1 MDDSDHGDADPRRL
15 HALAL
20 RLRRTAR
27 RVAYGLPISWPRQRR
42 RRAPDYTPGP
52 LAAFSRYNR
61 AYFQRWVLIGAL
73 IGVGAGISMVIFFS
87 AIDFC
92 THLFLGLIAG
102 YTPPQPTGEG
112 VTQLTHAARPWLIPV
127 ATTLGGLLT
136 GLIVYKLAPET
147 ERGGTD
153 QSIKAFHEHNGRMR
167 QRVPPVKLAASA
179 ITIGSGGSAGRE
191 GAAAQIVAG
200 IGAWIGELLHLD
212 EHDRRIAIV
221 AGIGSGIGTIFRA
234 PFAGAL
240 FAAEVLYK
248 RDFEADA
255 LFPTFIASVVGYAI
269 YGSLNGWTPIFGLHT
284 NFIFH
289 DPRSLGG
296 FLILG
301 ICAGFLGFVFHWA
314 MREGRVLFDR
324 LPLAVIVKPAL
335 GGFLVGIIGVF
346 LPQALGM
353 GYGFVQFGVDN
364 NFQAISGVLL
374 AVLIFVKIAT
384 TSLTLGSGGSGG
396 DVAPAMVV
404 GGFLGGAL
412 WALMDAV
419 APGLVA
425 GIQPGAFVIVGMAS
439 FFGGISKT
447 PLAMILMVAEM
458 TGQLSLIV
466 PAMLATMI
474 AYLITGDTSI
484 YEEQIPTRLDSP
496 AHKNDYALPL
506 LQSLLVRDAMIGG
519 LEGAIATAGPDTPLA
534 ELSRLIREQRVASI
548 PIIDHGRLAGVV
560 TAVDLARVT
569 PQEAEVSRAR
579 QVMTRAV
586 VRAVPDESLY
596 KAWLRMSRRGL
607 RQLAVVD
614 PADPARLVGIVTAD
628 AIAQLLRPR
637 RHVSAAAVA
646 QPAIPHPEPL
656 EPARLHADT
665 GADDADSADTH
676 LPVADEDE
684 DAVAQMVAATVPIL
698 TNKRQVV
705 KITTGKPAGN
715 VNPAASGVR
724 GARMPQPGD
733 PLSVARVADAM
744 LKTPRLVRES
754 DPVTKARRL
763 LEARGNALMVV
774 DESGG
779 LVGLVTRSDLA
790 GRGDVEQGRPL
801 TVGDA
806 MVRNLVTARPG
817 ESLRVAV
824 HRMSALGLRQL
835 PVVEGDLPATPLGL
849 LRRSDI
855 LAAYERMQASEP
867 SKAETS
873 P

>member
-1 MDDSDHGDADPRRL
+1 MGDSHEGEEDSRWL
-15 HALAL
+15 HALSL

-27 RVAYGLPISWPRQRR
+27 RIAYGLPIAWPRGRR
-42 RRAPDYTPGP
+42 TSQQPDYTPGP

-61 AYFQRWVLIGAL
+61 AYFQRWVLIGVL
-73 IGVGAGISMVIFFS
+73 IGIGAGVSMVIFFS

-92 THLFLGLIAG
+92 THLLLGLIAG
-102 YTPPQPTGEG
+102 STPPAPVGEG
-112 VTQLTHAARPWLIPV
+112 ISKLTPVARPWLIPV

-153 QSIKAFHEHNGRMR
+153 QSIQAFHERNGRMR
-167 QRVPPVKLAASA
+167 ERVPLVKLAASA
-179 ITIGSGGSAGRE
+179 LTIGSGGSAGRE

-200 IGAWIGELLHLD
+200 IGSWIGELLHLD
-212 EHDRRIAIV
+212 DHDRRIAIV

-269 YGSLNGWTPIFGLHT
+269 YGSVEGWTPVFGLHT
-284 NFIFH
+284 NFVFH
-289 DPRSLGG
+289 DPRSLAG

-314 MREGRVLFDR
+314 MARGRLLFDSIR
-324 LPLAVIVKPAL
+324 VAKIVKPAL
-335 GGFLVGIIGVF
+335 GGLIVGVIGIF

-353 GYGFVQFGVDN
+353 GYGYVQFGVDN
-364 NFQAISGVLL
+364 NFQAIGGLTLGILV
-374 AVLIFVKIAT
+374 FTKIAT
-384 TSLTLGSGGSGG
+384 TALTLGSGGSGG

-412 WALMDAV
+412 WALLDTV
-419 APGLVA
+419 APGMVA

-439 FFGGISKT
+439 FFGGISNT

-484 YEEQIPTRLDSP
+484 YDEQIPTRLDSP

-506 LQSLLVRDAMIGG
+506 LQSLTVRDAMISGIA
-519 LEGAIATAGPDTPLA
+519 GALATAGPDTPLDD
-534 ELSRLIREQRVASI
+534 LSRLIRERRVASI
-548 PIIDHGRLAGVV
+548 PIIDRGRLVGVV
-560 TAVDLARVT
+560 TAVDLARVA

-586 VRAVPDESLY
+586 VRAVPEESLY
-596 KAWLRMSRRGL
+596 RAWLRMSRRGL

-614 PADPARLVGIVTAD
+614 PSEPTRLLGIVTAD
-628 AIAQLLRPR
+628 SIAQLLRPR
-637 RHVSAAAVA
+637 RAGAAAPA
-646 QPAIPHPEPL
+646 TPQPAIPHPEPL
-656 EPARLHADT
+656 EPALIHAGTESDETDDTDDT
-665 GADDADSADTH
+665 G
-676 LPVADEDE
+676 LPTADEDE
-684 DAVAQMVAATVPIL
+684 DAVARVVAATITAPASKQQQPVSVKAKL
-698 TNKRQVV
+698 TG
-705 KITTGKPAGN
+705 TLEPG
-715 VNPAASGVR
+715 ASGTRPVR
-724 GARMPQPGD
+724 APTMSD
-733 PLSVARVADAM
+733 PLTQARVADAM
-744 LKTPRLVRES
+744 LKTPRLVRET
-754 DPVTKARRL
+754 DPVQTARRL
-763 LEARGNALMVV
+763 LEVRGNALMVA
-774 DESGG
+774 DGEGR
-779 LVGLVTRSDLA
+779 LVGIVTRSDLA
-790 GRGDVEQGRPL
+790 NRGNVEQNRAL
-801 TVGDA
+801 TIRDV
-806 MVRNLVTARPG
+806 MVRNLVTARPD
-817 ESLRVAV
+817 ESLRIAV

-835 PVVEGDLPATPLGL
+835 PVVEGNLPAPPVGL

-855 LAAYERMQASEP
+855 LAAYERMQAG
-867 SKAETS
+867 
-873 P
+873 

>member
-1 MDDSDHGDADPRRL
+1 MDEYSEGEPEEDPRRL
-15 HALAL
+15 HALSQ

-27 RVAYGLPISWPRQRR
+27 RIAYGLPISWPQRTPS
-42 RRAPDYTPGP
+42 RARASEPDYTPGP

-61 AYFQRWVLIGAL
+61 AYFQRWAL
-73 IGVGAGISMVIFFS
+73 IGVLIGIGAGVSMVIFFS

-102 YTPPQPTGEG
+102 YVPPKPVGEG
-112 VTQLTHAARPWLIPV
+112 VSKLTPAARPWLIPV
-127 ATTLGGLLT
+127 ATTVGGLLT

-153 QSIKAFHEHNGRMR
+153 QSIRAFHELNGRMR

-200 IGAWIGELLHLD
+200 IGSWIGDLLHLD
-212 EHDRRIAIV
+212 DHDRRIAVV

-269 YGSLNGWTPIFGLHT
+269 YGSLNGWTPVFGLHT
-284 NFIFH
+284 NFVFQ

-296 FLILG
+296 FLLLG

-314 MREGRVLFDR
+314 MHEGHVLFDR
-324 LPLAVIVKPAL
+324 IRLARVVKPAL
-335 GGFLVGIIGVF
+335 GGLLVGIIGVF
-346 LPQALGM
+346 APQALGM

-364 NFQAISGVLL
+364 NFQAISGLMLGILV
-374 AVLIFVKIAT
+374 FVKIAT
-384 TSLTLGSGGSGG
+384 TALTLGSGGCGG

-412 WALMDAV
+412 WALLDAV
-419 APGLVA
+419 APGLVV

-506 LQSLLVRDAMIGG
+506 LQSLMVRDAMVTGV
-519 LEGAIATAGPDTPLA
+519 EGAIATAPPDTPLP
-534 ELSRLIREQRVASI
+534 ELSKLMRERQVASI
-548 PIIDHGRLAGVV
+548 PILDRGRLVGMV
-560 TAVDLARVT
+560 TAVDLARVA
-569 PQEAEVSRAR
+569 PEEAEVSRAR
-579 QVMTRAV
+579 QVMTRTV

-596 KAWLRMSRRGL
+596 RAWLRMSRRGL
-607 RQLAVVD
+607 RQLAVVN
-614 PADPARLVGIVTAD
+614 PADPTRLVGVVTAD
-628 AIAQLLRPR
+628 AIGQILRPKR
-637 RHVSAAAVA
+637 GAAPVAA

-656 EPARLHADT
+656 EPGRLHADAGPD
-665 GADDADSADTH
+665 GADESLAA
-676 LPVADEDE
+676 ADEDE
-684 DAVAQMVAATVPIL
+684 DAVAHVAAATVSRQ
-698 TNKRQVV
+698 TNKQQL
-705 KITTGKPAGN
+705 
-715 VNPAASGVR
+715 AASANGK
-724 GARMPQPGD
+724 APGSESSSASGMRTAGTPNASD
-733 PLSVARVADAM
+733 PLAQVKVANAM
-744 LKTPRLVRES
+744 LKAPRLVRAS
-754 DPVTKARRL
+754 DPVTTARRL
-763 LEARGNALMVV
+763 LEVRGNALLVV
-774 DESGG
+774 DAEGQ
-779 LVGLVTRSDLA
+779 LVGIVTRADLA
-790 GRGDVEQGRPL
+790 SRGDVEQNRAL
-801 TVGDA
+801 MVGDV

-817 ESLRVAV
+817 ESLRVAI

-835 PVVEGDLPATPLGL
+835 PVVDGDLPAKSLGL

-855 LAAYERMQASEP
+855 LAAYERMQAGSLTP
-867 SKAETS
+867 
-873 P
+873 